1 LKKLPVITLMG
12 PTAAGKTDLAI
23 ALCQALNTEVISVDS
38 ALVYKGMDIGT
49 AKPTK
54 AEQQLA
60 PHHLIDMLD
69 PKEAYSV
76 ADFRRDAVA
85 EINRLHALG
94 KVPVL
99 VGGTMMYFKGL
110 VEGLSPLP
118 EADADIRA
126 QLEAEAQ
133 ASGWPALHKQLTDI
147 DPEAAAKISENDSQ
161 RINRALEVYRI
172 TGKPMSELQKIKE
185 AELPF
190 EFHQFA
196 IAPSDRSV
204 LHERI
209 ELRFK
214 KMLELGFENEV
225 LALYQRK
232 DLHPDLPS
240 IRCVGY
246 RQMWEYLDG
255 SCDYDEMV
263 FKGIAATRQLAKR
276 QLTWLRSWPNVTW
289 LNSEDEENLQRV
301 VSSLSY

>member
-1 LKKLPVITLMG
+1 MG

-23 ALCQALNTEVISVDS
+23 ALCQTLKTEVISVDS
-38 ALVYKGMDIGT
+38 ALVYRGMDIGT
-49 AKPTK
+49 AKPTP
-54 AEQQLA
+54 AEQALA
-60 PHHLIDMLD
+60 PHHLIDILD
-69 PKEAYSV
+69 PKDAYSV

-85 EINRLHALG
+85 QIDRLHAQG
-94 KVPVL
+94 KVPIL

-118 EADADIRA
+118 EADPDVRA
-126 QLEAEAQ
+126 QLEIEAQ
-133 ASGWPALHKQLTDI
+133 AQGWPALHKQLMSI

-161 RINRALEVYRI
+161 RINRALEVYRL
-172 TGKPMSELQKIKE
+172 TGKPMTMLQKIKE
-185 AELPF
+185 AELPY

-209 ELRFK
+209 ERRFK
-214 KMLELGFENEV
+214 KMLEMGFENEV
-225 LALYQRK
+225 LALYQRN

-246 RQMWEYLDG
+246 RQMWEYLAG

-289 LNSEDEENLQRV
+289 LNSDDEENLQRV

>member
-1 LKKLPVITLMG
+1 MG

-23 ALCQALNTEVISVDS
+23 ALCQTLKTEVISVDS
-38 ALVYKGMDIGT
+38 ALVYRGMDIGT
-49 AKPTK
+49 AKPTP
-54 AEQQLA
+54 AEQALA
-60 PHHLIDMLD
+60 PHHLIDILD
-69 PKEAYSV
+69 PKDAYSV

-85 EINRLHALG
+85 QIDRLHAQG
-94 KVPVL
+94 KVPIL

-118 EADADIRA
+118 EADPDVRA
-126 QLEAEAQ
+126 QLEIEAQ
-133 ASGWPALHKQLTDI
+133 AQGWPALHKQLMSI

-161 RINRALEVYRI
+161 RINRALEVYRL
-172 TGKPMSELQKIKE
+172 TGKPMTMLQKIKE
-185 AELPF
+185 AELPY

-209 ELRFK
+209 ERRFK
-214 KMLELGFENEV
+214 KMLEMGFENEV

-246 RQMWEYLDG
+246 RQMWEYLAG

-289 LNSEDEENLQRV
+289 LNSDDEENLQRV

>member
-1 LKKLPVITLMG
+1 MG

-23 ALCQALNTEVISVDS
+23 ALCQTLKTEVISVDS
-38 ALVYKGMDIGT
+38 ALVYRGMDIGT
-49 AKPTK
+49 AKPTP
-54 AEQQLA
+54 AEQALA
-60 PHHLIDMLD
+60 PHHLIDILD
-69 PKEAYSV
+69 PKDAYSV

-85 EINRLHALG
+85 QIDRLHAQG
-94 KVPVL
+94 KVPIL

-118 EADADIRA
+118 EADPDVRA
-126 QLEAEAQ
+126 QLEIEAQ
-133 ASGWPALHKQLTDI
+133 AQGWPALHKQLMSI

-161 RINRALEVYRI
+161 RINRALEVYRL
-172 TGKPMSELQKIKE
+172 TGKPMSMLQKIKE
-185 AELPF
+185 AELPY

-209 ELRFK
+209 ERRFK
-214 KMLELGFENEV
+214 KMLEMGFENEV
-225 LALYQRK
+225 LALYQRN

-246 RQMWEYLDG
+246 RQMWEYLAG

-289 LNSEDEENLQRV
+289 LNSDDEENLQRV